1 MQRQNKHRPSRPR
14 TEPLQEAGITLARVI
29 HASVLAHLCTIL
41 AILAER
47 LAHVIKTLHPRRN
60 LLNVEAPFLQ
70 HAVDRLQD
78 FVAHRRKCLVQ
89 LYGIH
94 PARHHVAAPF
104 LGQHL
109 DTRRQVLLL
118 VVKDTRISMTSPLFR
133 VAVFFLLYTKPT
145 TGILSFPIVLRL

>member
-1 MQRQNKHRPSRPR
+1 MR
-14 TEPLQEAGITLARVI
+14 
-29 HASVLAHLCTIL
+29 
-41 AILAER
+41 
-47 LAHVIKTLHPRRN
+47 
-60 LLNVEAPFLQ
+60 
-70 HAVDRLQD
+70 
-78 FVAHRRKCLVQ
+78 LVQ
-89 LYGIH
+89 LYGIR
-94 PARHHVAAPF
+94 PARYHVAAPF